1 MLFSYEFIIFYI
13 FAIFQVTI
21 VFGKDS
27 SKMNFIEEL
36 RWRGMIHDITPGLEE
51 KLSAG
56 MTSGYIGFDPTG
68 KSLHIGHMIPIM
80 LLLHF
85 QRCGHKPIALVGGAT
100 GMIGDPSGK
109 SSERNLLTNDEVA
122 VNVKLIRAQL
132 EKFLEFND
140 KPNSAEMVNNYD
152 WTKDVTILDFLRD
165 VGKHI
170 TVNYMVAK
178 DSVKGRW
185 DQGISFTE
193 FSYQLLQAFDYYNLY
208 TNINCVLQLGGS
220 DQWGNITSGTEFIR
234 RKCGGEAFGMTCPLL
249 KRSDGKKFG
258 KSEGGE
264 SVWLDPKMTSPY
276 KFYQYWLNCTDEDAP
291 KLLRFFTLMSQQEI
305 LELEKQ
311 HATAPHERI
320 MQHALAKDVTTRV
333 HSAQE
338 CQKAIDASEILFGKG
353 STEALQSLSE
363 DDFLSVFEGVPQAQ
377 VAKSE
382 LDSGMQVLD
391 LVSEKSTFFPTKGE
405 ARRMIQQGGL
415 SVNKAKIDDVAF
427 QVTSDMLLNGKYLL
441 FQKGKKSYFIICAV

>member
-1 MLFSYEFIIFYI
+1 
-13 FAIFQVTI
+13 
-21 VFGKDS
+21 
-27 SKMNFIEEL
+27 MNFVEEL

-51 KLSAG
+51 KLSAS

-80 LLLHF
+80 LLMHF

-109 SSERNLLTNDEVA
+109 SAERNLLSTDEIA

-132 EKFLEFND
+132 EKFLEFSD

-152 WTKDVTILDFLRD
+152 WTKDVKILDFLRD

-193 FSYQLLQAFDYYNLY
+193 FSYQLLQAFDFYNLY
-208 TNINCVLQLGGS
+208 TNKNCILQLGGS

-234 RKCGGEAFGMTCPLL
+234 RKCGGEAFAMTCPLL
-249 KRSDGKKFG
+249 TRSDGKKFG

-264 SVWLDPKMTSPY
+264 SVWLDSKMTSPY

-291 KLLRFFTLMSQQEI
+291 KLLRFFTLMNKEEI
-305 LELEKQ
+305 SDLEKQ
-311 HATAPHERI
+311 HAAAPHERI
-320 MQHALAKDVTTRV
+320 MQKTLAKDVTTRV
-333 HSAQE
+333 HSANE

-363 DDFLSVFEGVPQAQ
+363 SDLLSVFEGVPQAQ
-377 VAKSE
+377 ISKSE
-382 LDSGMQVLD
+382 LDAGIPALD
-391 LVSEKSTFFPTKGE
+391 LVSEKSKIFPTKGE

-415 SVNKAKIDDVAF
+415 SVNKIKIDDPAF
-427 QVTSDMLLNGKYLL
+427 MITSNMLLNGKYLL
-441 FQKGKKSYFIICAV
+441 FQKGKKNYFIVCVI